1 MKYLFSFLILFV
13 GSVNLS
19 FSTEVHA
26 SDPTKPFVVVLDAG
40 HGGRDPGKV
49 AKKYREADI
58 ALSIALKVGAHL
70 EKLPNVKVIY
80 TRKTDVFLE
89 LRERAAIANRNNADL
104 FVSVHCN
111 AHNSQAHVAESYV
124 LRLHKNQAIFDVP
137 KRRNEGMYLEEN
149 YEEKYDGL
157 DPNALESLTG
167 LMLIQEAYL
176 DQSIM
181 LASLVQNKIV
191 NNLNR
196 KDRSV
201 KQAGFW
207 VLHNT
212 YMPSVLIET
221 GFLTN
226 TSEGAYLNSAKGQE
240 EMGREIANAIKKYI
254 ESLTESERLASS
266 RQLET
271 SHVEET
277 IATTQTDIYKD
288 VVFKVQIAA
297 SSRKLAP
304 KPNNFN
310 GLTDIE
316 RVSED
321 GLFKYYYGSTSD
333 YNKIQVMKTFAQQ
346 KGYNTAFVVAYID
359 GVRTK
364 LAEVLKT
371 KAN

>member
-1 MKYLFSFLILFV
+1 
-13 GSVNLS
+13 
-19 FSTEVHA
+19 
-26 SDPTKPFVVVLDAG
+26 
-40 HGGRDPGKV
+40 
-49 AKKYREADI
+49 
-58 ALSIALKVGAHL
+58 
-70 EKLPNVKVIY
+70 
-80 TRKTDVFLE
+80 
-89 LRERAAIANRNNADL
+89 
-104 FVSVHCN
+104 
-111 AHNSQAHVAESYV
+111 
-124 LRLHKNQAIFDVP
+124 
-137 KRRNEGMYLEEN
+137 
-149 YEEKYDGL
+149 
-157 DPNALESLTG
+157 
-167 LMLIQEAYL
+167 
-176 DQSIM
+176 
-181 LASLVQNKIV
+181 
-191 NNLNR
+191 
-196 KDRSV
+196 
-201 KQAGFW
+201 
-207 VLHNT
+207 
-212 YMPSVLIET
+212 
-221 GFLTN
+221 LTN